1 MTTATANA
9 PTRLTRDSAT
19 KGMLAIQATA
29 EQVQQDL
36 LTAEGF
42 GKTLAI
48 ATGLVAIQE
57 AMTDETVA
65 VLKALEGT
73 DVGFKTDKDH
83 QASGYDAQ
91 TIKACAVR
99 ALLNGAYLH
108 GNEFNII
115 AGGCYLTQQYYLR
128 KLREYP
134 NVSDVQIDID
144 IPCVDSSRPA
154 VQNNHTML
162 VGGYAC
168 CKVDGTRVEI
178 YARESTKFGD
188 QRMAVSAYKADIDQA
203 QGKAKK
209 RLAQRLFERI
219 AGVDISEDSE
229 SDGSVLVVDP
239 ATPAIEHADV
249 AQPPTEVDWASELLR
264 HGGKESQVFRIGVL
278 LRDAPSKQD
287 RADVLK
293 AAKQQLADG
302 VFDQRGYETLHKYAE
317 HKDAEEI
324 AAAS

>member
-9 PTRLTRDSAT
+9 PTHLTKDSAT

-29 EQVQQDL
+29 EQVQQEL
-36 LTAEGF
+36 LSAEGF

-65 VLKALEGT
+65 VLKALVGT

-83 QASGYDAQ
+83 LGSGYGSQ

-134 NVSDVQIDID
+134 NVTDVQIDVD

-154 VQNNHTML
+154 VKENYTML

-168 CKVDGTRVEI
+168 CRVNGRKVEI

-203 QGKAKK
+203 QGKARK

-219 AGVDISEDSE
+219 AGVDISDDSE
-229 SDGSVLVVDP
+229 MEDSVLVVEPEAESVEHQTIEP
-239 ATPAIEHADV
+239 AA
-249 AQPPTEVDWASELLR
+249 ELTR
-264 HGGKESQVFRIGVL
+264 HGGKDSPVFQIGVL
-278 LRDAPSKQD
+278 LRDAPSAQD
-287 RADVLK
+287 RAGVLK
-293 AAKQQLADG
+293 AARQQLADG
-302 VFDQRGYETLHKYAE
+302 AFDQRGYDTLQKYAR
-317 HKDAEEI
+317 HKDAEEA

>member
-9 PTRLTRDSAT
+9 PTHLTKDSAT

-29 EQVQQDL
+29 EQVQQEL
-36 LTAEGF
+36 LSAEGF

-83 QASGYDAQ
+83 LGSGYGSQ

-134 NVSDVQIDID
+134 NVTDVQIDVD

-154 VQNNHTML
+154 VKENYTML

-168 CKVDGTRVEI
+168 CRVNGRKVEI

-203 QGKAKK
+203 QGKARK

-219 AGVDISEDSE
+219 AGVDISDDSE
-229 SDGSVLVVDP
+229 MEDSVLVVEPEAESVEHQTIEP
-239 ATPAIEHADV
+239 AA
-249 AQPPTEVDWASELLR
+249 EVDWAAELTR
-264 HGGKESQVFRIGVL
+264 HGGKDSPVFQIGVL
-278 LRDAPSKQD
+278 LRDAPSAQD
-287 RADVLK
+287 RAGVLK
-293 AAKQQLADG
+293 AARQQLADG
-302 VFDQRGYETLHKYAE
+302 AFDQRGYDTLQKYAR
-317 HKDAEEI
+317 HKDAEEA